1 MNNACHTTTVLKKA
15 VALKD
20 THCIYNFNDNV
31 QELLIM
37 SDILIDNIINMRDRT
52 FEFIHVYSL

>member
-20 THCIYNFNDNV
+20 TDCIYNFNDHV

-37 SDILIDNIINMRDRT
+37 SDILIDNIVNMRDRT

>member
-1 MNNACHTTTVLKKA
+1 MFHSILTCVKNKKQ
-15 VALKD
+15 K
-20 THCIYNFNDNV
+20 NFYDHV
-31 QELLIM
+31 QELLFM